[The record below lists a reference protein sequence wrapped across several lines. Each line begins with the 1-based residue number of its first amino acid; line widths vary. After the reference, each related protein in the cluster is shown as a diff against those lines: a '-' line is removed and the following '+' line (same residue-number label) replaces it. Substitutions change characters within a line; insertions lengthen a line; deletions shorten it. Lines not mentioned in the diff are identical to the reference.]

1 MKKIYYSLLLLFFS
15 FLAKAQFPAPYCNVG
30 FSSGVEPITKV
41 VFAGINNSS
50 PAAVG
55 PQSSVPPLQDFLSV
69 TGNVEQGST
78 YLISVEGN
86 TDGNFQTFI
95 IAFFDWNQ
103 DNDFTDPGEAYLIG
117 TITNSTGT
125 DGKKA
130 EANILVPA
138 GATLGST
145 RMRVMKKYGTT
156 NPFTDLSTAPCNTT
170 GYGQAED
177 YTINVAAGTSC
188 TGTPN
193 GGTATPTQL
202 YLCSGQSTTITLTG
216 YSTGTGLT
224 FQWQSSPAGAN
235 TWSNVVGGSG
245 ATTATYTTAN
255 LTASTD
261 FRCIVTCTAS
271 SQSAN
276 STVGTVTVGNVPAN
290 DDVCNAITLV
300 LDGARDCGNTTC
312 ATSVNDPS
320 FSSSTPNNTVW
331 YTFTPTT
338 TGIYNIVMS
347 RPTGVTTGLL
357 NAWVGI
363 YTATGTCP
371 SLTLTQV
378 TPATPGYDLTLN
390 DSVTVA
396 TPTLTAGV
404 TYYFMV
410 DGNSGA
416 FGAYCIRIKTPP
428 APPASCSNLLQPV
441 NGATNVPY
449 QNGVVIKYSTVPTAT
464 AYDIY
469 FGTVNPPTTLIGA
482 SPADSALITGLTAN
496 TTYYWYV
503 VPKNTGGTASGCN
516 ATIYSFTTAAPPPPP
531 ANDECTGAL
540 TITAGT
546 PLSGSTFSATQSLP
560 AISCGGFT
568 GTADDDVWF
577 KFTALQNGTAIITL
591 TPDGN
596 FDAVLE
602 GFSGTCSSLNSLAC
616 ADATIDG
623 GIEVLTLN
631 SLTQGTEYYFRVY
644 SYGSTLASQG
654 SFTLALSG
662 SATLP
667 VTLANFRGT
676 KQNGINVLSWTTE
689 TENNNSGFELQRS
702 ADGVNYSTIQFVG
715 SKAENGNSN
724 TALHY
729 EVKDAKPFVGTNY
742 YRLKQIDKDG
752 KFSLSS
758 VVMLRGERVS
768 KVDIVNVYPNPVINV
783 LNVLAVSPTS
793 ERVNIV
799 VSDVTG
805 KVVMNKN
812 VMLVTGDNTLQLNVS
827 SLGTGTYTVK
837 MLCAN
842 GCETAIT
849 KFTKQ

>member
-1 MKKIYYSLLLLFFS
+1 MLLFFS
-15 FLAKAQFPAPYCNVG
+15 VIAKAQFPAPYCNVG
-30 FSSGVEPITKV
+30 FSNAVEPITKV

-50 PAAVG
+50 PATVG
-55 PQSSVPPLQDFLSV
+55 PQTSVPPLQDFLSI

-86 TDGNFQTFI
+86 TDGNFQTFVI
-95 IAFFDWNQ
+95 VFFDWNQ
-103 DNDFTDPGEAYLIG
+103 DNDFTDPGEAYLVG

-125 DGKKA
+125 DGIKA
-130 EANILVPA
+130 ETNILVPA
-138 GATLGST
+138 GATLGNT
-145 RMRVMKKYGTT
+145 RMRVMKKYGTS

-177 YTINVAAGTSC
+177 YTISVAAGTNC

-193 GGTATPTQL
+193 GGTATPNQSL
-202 YLCSGQSTTITLTG
+202 ICSGQNTTIALTG

-235 TWSNVVGGSG
+235 TWANVVGGSG

-276 STVGTVTVGNVPAN
+276 SAVGTVNVGNIPSN
-290 DDVCNAITLV
+290 DDVCNAIPLV

-312 ATSVNDPS
+312 ATSVNDPA

-363 YTATGTCP
+363 YTATGACP
-371 SLTLTQV
+371 TLTLTQV
-378 TPATPGYDLTLN
+378 TPATAGYNLTVS

-396 TPTLTAGV
+396 TPSLTAGV
-404 TYYFMV
+404 TYYLMV
-410 DGNSGA
+410 DGNSGS
-416 FGAYCIRIKTPP
+416 FGSYCIRMVTPP
-428 APPASCSNLLQPV
+428 LPPASCASLLQPS
-441 NGATNVPY
+441 NAATNVPY
-449 QNGVVIKYSTVPTAT
+449 QSGVVIKYTTVPNAT
-464 AYDIY
+464 SYDIY

-482 SPADSALITGLTAN
+482 SPADSALITGLTAS

-503 VPKNTGGTASGCN
+503 VPKNSGGTASGCN

-531 ANDECTGAL
+531 ANDECSGAL

-546 PLSGSTFSATQSLP
+546 PLTANTFSATQSLA

-591 TPDGN
+591 TPNGS
-596 FDAVLE
+596 FDAVMQ
-602 GFSGTCSSLNSLAC
+602 GFSGTCTSLTSLAC

-623 GIEVLTLN
+623 GVEVLTLN

-644 SYGSTLASQG
+644 SYGSTPAGQG

-662 SATLP
+662 TATLP

-752 KFSLSS
+752 KFSLST

-827 SLGTGTYTVK
+827 SLGAGTYTVK